1 MEGPPRTRSG
11 GCGAQAG
18 GQTHPEDS
26 VSSRAQSRRPGVG
39 SCLSLPRQ
47 GNVSSWAIQPTWVP
61 FRTTVFS
68 EEKLVFSLRLMEG
81 EQDGL
86 GGVNCWGGQ
95 CSGRLSPPA
104 CLAENWS
111 AEKMTPTF
119 QLGDRAHLQAQ
130 VHTGSHVPL
139 RLFVDHCVATLTP
152 DWSTSPYHTIVDFH
166 G

>member
-1 MEGPPRTRSG
+1 M
-11 GCGAQAG
+11 
-18 GQTHPEDS
+18 
-26 VSSRAQSRRPGVG
+26 
-39 SCLSLPRQ
+39 
-47 GNVSSWAIQPTWVP
+47 
-61 FRTTVFS
+61 FS

-81 EQDGL
+81 EQGGL
-86 GGVNCWGGQ
+86 GWGASRGR
-95 CSGRLSPPA
+95 SGSPSLGP

-152 DWSTSPYHTIVDFH
+152 DWNTSPSHTIVDFH

>member
-1 MEGPPRTRSG
+1 M
-11 GCGAQAG
+11 
-18 GQTHPEDS
+18 
-26 VSSRAQSRRPGVG
+26 PGVG
-39 SCLSLPRQ
+39 SCSFLPRH

-81 EQDGL
+81 EQSGL
-86 GGVNCWGGQ
+86 GGGNCWDGVLRQ
-95 CSGRLSPPA
+95 ALTPA
-104 CLAENWS
+104 CLAENWR